1 MKVKKDYLALPGKS
15 YGHLWRTIMVS
26 RQNVK
31 VLVLVGDK
39 GISRSVEALLKRRS
53 YDVTVFLQ
61 KKEALDFLKEKS
73 PQLAVVGDTEK
84 NVSPFE
90 SMKDIVMTSPMT
102 SIILI
107 TDLPKKEVDE
117 KAEGYG
123 ILGHINRKIPPDD
136 LASLLENF
144 EKVFRSLARPKI

>member
-1 MKVKKDYLALPGKS
+1 MDS
-15 YGHLWRTIMVS
+15 E
-26 RQNVK
+26 QNVK
-31 VLVLVGDK
+31 ALVLVGEPE
-39 GISRSVEALLKRRS
+39 ISATVEALLKRRS
-53 YDVTVFLQ
+53 YDVMVFSG
-61 KKEALDFLKEKS
+61 KKEALSFLKEKS
-73 PQLAVVGDTEK
+73 PQLAVVGDTKK

-123 ILGHINRKIPPDD
+123 ILGHISKEIPSDD
-136 LASLLENF
+136 LTSLLESF
-144 EKVFRSLARPKI
+144 ENILKSYD

>member
-1 MKVKKDYLALPGKS
+1 VIFSG
-15 YGHLWRTIMVS
+15 
-26 RQNVK
+26 
-31 VLVLVGDK
+31 
-39 GISRSVEALLKRRS
+39 
-53 YDVTVFLQ
+53 
-61 KKEALDFLKEKS
+61 KKEALNFLKEKS

-84 NVSPFE
+84 NVPPFE
-90 SMKDIVMTSPMT
+90 IMKDIVMTSPMT

-123 ILGHINRKIPPDD
+123 ILGHINGKVPSDD

-144 EKVFRSLARPKI
+144 ENILKSYDRLV